1 MVQSCHARGFSVY
14 PLARNPANR
23 YGYHAVDIDSQ
34 TDWALHL
41 QNVDVIVHCAARVH
55 VMNDDEKD
63 PLTVYRQVNTAATLH
78 FAHEAAKAGVKRF
91 IFLSSIKVN
100 GEATDVGKAF
110 TSHVGNAPTDPYGQS
125 KYEAELGLLALAK
138 DTGMEVVIIR
148 PPLVY
153 GPGVKA
159 NFAALLNL
167 VRRGVPL
174 PFGAIH
180 NKRSL
185 VYLDNLIDLIL
196 TCISHPKAANQIF
209 LVSDDDDVSTTELLR
224 KIAEAFGRSPL
235 LLPVPSSWLMALT
248 RCIGKPSI
256 GERLCGNLQVDIE
269 PTKTCLDWR
278 PPYNLATALERTV
291 RYFVQS
297 DY

>member
-1 MVQSCHARGFSVY
+1 MVQVCHTAGFTVY
-14 PLARNPANR
+14 PLARNPANH
-23 YGYHAVDIDSQ
+23 YGYPAVEIDTQ
-34 TDWALHL
+34 TDWVPHL
-41 QNVDVIVHCAARVH
+41 QDVDVIVHCAARVH
-55 VMNDDEKD
+55 VMNDDEAD

-78 FAHEAAKAGVKRF
+78 FAREAVKAGVKRF

-110 TSHVGNAPTDPYGQS
+110 TSHVDNVPTDPYGLS

-159 NFAALLNL
+159 NFATLLSV

-174 PFGAIH
+174 PLGAIH

-185 VYLDNLIDLIL
+185 VYLDNLIDLML
-196 TCISHPKAANQIF
+196 TCLSHPKAANQVF
-209 LVSDDDDVSTTELLR
+209 LVSDDDDVSTTELLTAMANALG
-224 KIAEAFGRSPL
+224 KSPR
-235 LLPVPSSWLMALT
+235 LLPVPSSWLMAIT
-248 RCIGKPSI
+248 RCIGKPGI

-269 PTKTCLDWR
+269 ATKTCLDWR

-291 RYFVQS
+291 HSPVQS
-297 DY
+297 DH